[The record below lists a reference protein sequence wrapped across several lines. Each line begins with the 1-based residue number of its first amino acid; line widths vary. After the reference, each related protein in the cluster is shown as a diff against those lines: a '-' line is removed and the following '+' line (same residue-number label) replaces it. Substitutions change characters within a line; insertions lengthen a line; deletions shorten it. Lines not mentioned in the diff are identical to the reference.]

1 MAERIQGSIALNKN
15 ILITGYPKT
24 GKTTLIKKLIEN
36 CSKTITGFYTEEI
49 MNTRGVRVGF
59 RVMTLSTDE
68 PGVLAHMNIKT
79 GWKVGK
85 YFVDIHEFE
94 RVILPELN
102 VEAEIIIID
111 EIGKMELYSEKFKE
125 KLVECLDKGNVVAT
139 ITMKGGGKFVK
150 EIKNREDSDLYYVT
164 EKNRNKIAKIIQAK
178 LCD

>member
-1 MAERIQGSIALNKN
+1 MKKN
-15 ILITGYPKT
+15 ILITGYPKS

-36 CSKTITGFYTEEI
+36 CSKTIAGFYTEEI
-49 MNTRGVRVGF
+49 MNTKGIRVGF

-85 YFVDIHEFE
+85 YFVDVNEFE
-94 RVILPELN
+94 RIILPELS

-125 KLVECLDKGNVVAT
+125 KLLECLEKGNVVAS
-139 ITMKGGGKFVK
+139 ITMKGGGNYVK
-150 EIKNREDSDLYYVT
+150 EIKNREDSDLYYIT
-164 EKNRNKIAKIIQAK
+164 EKNRNKITKILQAK
-178 LCD
+178 LCE